1 MKPEMQIEILTF
13 EGCPNAQITRE
24 RVARALQLESVR
36 ASVKEIEV
44 SSVELAQSMH
54 FLGSP
59 SVRVDG
65 HDVEPGADERRDYGL
80 MCRTYGKNELSGE
93 APSLAM
99 VREAIQAR
107 RNVRVQLG
115 EPNKGPAT

>member
-1 MKPEMQIEILTF
+1 MKTDMVIEILTF

-24 RVARALQLESVR
+24 RVAHALQLESAR
-36 ASVKEIEV
+36 AAVKEIEV
-44 SSVELAQSMH
+44 NSVELAQRVH

-80 MCRTYGKNELSGE
+80 MCRTYGKNEVSGG
-93 APSLAM
+93 APSLTM
-99 VREAIQAR
+99 VRKAIRTR
-107 RNVRVQLG
+107 RNS
-115 EPNKGPAT
+115 